1 MADYYPIGELEK
13 NILLVSPAWSLGDER
28 RGKEMKSAVKR
39 LGGCTTPMNL
49 GEGDTVYSDL
59 RPVVSI
65 TERIYEII
73 FGVGSTWP
81 IDGR

>member
-1 MADYYPIGELEK
+1 MRKKKHALC
-13 NILLVSPAWSLGDER
+13 LSRLVIRRQKERERDER
-28 RGKEMKSAVKR
+28 YGEGI
-39 LGGCTTPMNL
+39 GGSTTPMNL

-81 IDGR
+81 IDGC